1 MTDACEHSDHIRSDG
16 VCIECGETLLESF
29 GEVGADGWRKLGK
42 PAMVGGVIFSP
53 NLSSRLVVEA
63 AQRHHEYSQQPEVEA
78 ERLQR
83 LRDLLKLVHADP
95 SQPDYMHQQ
104 LVQSISAFALELIR
118 GAYEGGSF
126 DTGCIQDLA
135 VKHGLM
141 TIEEREEAC
150 SDEGCAC
157 AEYGFPGQCYRIKLE
172 VLAIEQIAK
181 AQGVNLSPRQTLESS
196 HE

>member
-1 MTDACEHSDHIRSDG
+1 MTDASEHSDHIRSDR
-16 VCIECGETLLESF
+16 VCIECGETVLESF

-118 GAYEGGSF
+118 GAY
-126 DTGCIQDLA
+126 
-135 VKHGLM
+135 
-141 TIEEREEAC
+141 
-150 SDEGCAC
+150 
-157 AEYGFPGQCYRIKLE
+157 
-172 VLAIEQIAK
+172 
-181 AQGVNLSPRQTLESS
+181 
-196 HE
+196 